1 MDHGG
6 MRIGDATLMD
16 LIKEQQDEIR
26 SQCDMIRRLVEVIV
40 MLRAGNAEE
49 KRVCGRHAA
58 KETV

>member
-1 MDHGG
+1 